1 MRRTRLRIAL
11 ALVLGAG
18 AVLATMPAQGLE
30 LKPLLERLA
39 QTKQGHARFVETKYL
54 AVLDQPV
61 RSSGTLS
68 YQAPG
73 RIEKITLE
81 PKPESLVLDGDVL
94 RVQRN
99 GKSLAVDLKS
109 HRPVLAFVEAIRGV
123 LMGDAAL
130 LEQQYEVSLAGT
142 DAAWSLVL
150 VPRDHEL
157 AAALARIRIDGGGA
171 VVRMIEYVQR
181 DGDRS
186 VMQIEPDTGPAPE

>member
-1 MRRTRLRIAL
+1 MPLWIVMAL
-11 ALVLGAG
+11 ALGAG
-18 AVLATMPAQGLE
+18 AALAAMPEQGLE
-30 LKPLLERLA
+30 LKPLLERFA

-61 RSSGTLS
+61 HSSGTLS

-99 GKSLAVDLKS
+99 GKSLAIDLKG

-123 LMGDAAL
+123 LMGDVAL
-130 LEQQYEVSLAGT
+130 LEQQYEVSLTGT
-142 DAAWSLVL
+142 DAAWTLVL

-157 AAALARIRIDGGGA
+157 AAALARIRIGGGA
-171 VVRMIEYVQR
+171 AAVRTIEYVQR
-181 DGDRS
+181 DGDHS
-186 VMQIEPDTGPAPE
+186 VMQIEPETGPAPE